1 MTQTIRT
8 VWNAW
13 EEQTQAFEFPA
24 AWNIHQHQLPLTG
37 ALVEAEIRAVLETA
51 FRDPEWLSMAGP
63 ARSICILVDDLTRPV
78 QWEPVLRILLDLL
91 ATAGKPASSIRLL
104 VSLAGHAPM
113 NQTELE
119 WKLGAAIV
127 QNYPIAQHSL
137 EGPFEWIEVNGQ
149 RVGLHREYVTADCR
163 IALGSLIPHP
173 FAGFSGG
180 GKAVMPGI
188 ADHDTIRRNHA
199 LVAFGRGKV
208 ADPKNGIREQMESI
222 AAASGLHLLVNAV
235 VNGRREIAALFA
247 GRPAETYREGAAT
260 ARRYCASPPVNDPN
274 IIVLNAYPKDREM
287 LQVSNAFNVL
297 RTLPAASTARVAA
310 TVLIARATSGL
321 GVHALFGP
329 GGALWRKPMPVSSLK
344 HAPMLVYAPGLDPAA
359 FDATLH
365 GTLFTNWNE
374 MLRHLESLQL
384 PRYDVAFYHQ
394 ASLQTAERAEGS
406 EG

>member
-1 MTQTIRT
+1 MTQTVRT
-8 VWNAW
+8 IWNAW
-13 EEQTQAFEFPA
+13 EEQTQTFEFPQT
-24 AWNIHQHQLPLTG
+24 WNIHEHQLPLTG
-37 ALVEAEIRAVLETA
+37 ALGEAEIHAVLETA
-51 FRDPEWLSMAGP
+51 FRDPEWLSIAGP
-63 ARSICILVDDLTRPV
+63 ARSVCILVDDLTRPV
-78 QWEPVLRILLDLL
+78 QWGPVLRPLLELL

-113 NQTELE
+113 SQTELE

-127 QNYPIAQHSL
+127 QNYRIAQHSL
-137 EGPFEWIEVNGQ
+137 DGPFEWIEVNGQ
-149 RVGLHREYVTADCR
+149 RVGLHRDYVTADCR

-208 ADPKNGIREQMESI
+208 ADTKNGIREQMESI
-222 AAASGLHLLVNAV
+222 AAASGLHLLVNAM

-260 ARRYCASPPVNDPN
+260 ARRYCASPPINDPN

-297 RTLPAASTARVAA
+297 RTLPAASIPRVAA

-321 GVHALFGP
+321 GFHALFGP

-359 FDATLH
+359 LDATLH

-374 MLRHLESLQL
+374 LLRHLESLQL

-394 ASLQTAERAEGS
+394 ASLQTAEGHEG
-406 EG
+406 